1 MVMKLKH
8 MVVYGILM
16 VEMIAFGHMY
26 LFGKNGL
33 HGVHEQKKVLA
44 QLQQTIDQLQKEVDV
59 LASEIMEWETND
71 FYKEKIAREQLQM
84 ARKGD
89 KLFYRG

>member
-1 MVMKLKH
+1 MKLKQ
-8 MVVYGILM
+8 MIVRGILV
-16 VEMIAFGHMY
+16 VEMVAFGYMY

-33 HGVHEQKKVLA
+33 QVVHEQNKVLVL
-44 QLQQTIDQLQKEVDV
+44 LQQTVDQLQT
-59 LASEIMEWETND
+59 EIDGLTSDIMQWETND